1 MLIRLVTVEK
11 DGMEKVEFTWKSVD
25 DLTIFAR
32 AWTPD
37 LPPKAVI
44 VLVHGLG
51 EHIGRYEHVAQ
62 MFTDHQYA
70 FVGADL
76 IGQENLAVTLHV
88 DSFDDFYNDIDKLI
102 KETDDRF
109 PGVPRI
115 LYGHSLGANLVLY
128 YAIKR
133 DPTIAGMIVSSPGLD
148 ITRDPPQ
155 KYAIGK
161 LKYTM
166 YPRFSLTNSLDT
178 TGLSHDQ
185 AVVKAYLNDPL
196 VHPMISARA
205 GLDLINLG
213 KWLRENSI
221 SIKAPILLVHGD
233 NDRLANIS
241 GTREFVKHFKGDLEY
256 IEFPGGYHKHIT
268 TPTKM
273 NSSKNACFISAKYC
287 PRYESKSQIG
297 TSV

>member
-1 MLIRLVTVEK
+1 
-11 DGMEKVEFTWKSVD
+11 
-25 DLTIFAR
+25 
-32 AWTPD
+32 
-37 LPPKAVI
+37 
-44 VLVHGLG
+44 
-51 EHIGRYEHVAQ
+51 
-62 MFTDHQYA
+62 
-70 FVGADL
+70 
-76 IGQENLAVTLHV
+76 
-88 DSFDDFYNDIDKLI
+88 
-102 KETDDRF
+102 
-109 PGVPRI
+109 
-115 LYGHSLGANLVLY
+115 
-128 YAIKR
+128 
-133 DPTIAGMIVSSPGLD
+133 MIVSSPGLD
-148 ITRDPPQ
+148 ITRVPPL

-161 LKYTM
+161 LMYTL

-241 GTREFVKHFKGDLEY
+241 GTRELLNILRV
-256 IEFPGGYHKHIT
+256 ISSISSSPAAITKHIT

-273 NSSKNACFISAKYC
+273 NSSEKCLALSLPKYC
-287 PRYESKSQIG
+287 TR
-297 TSV
+297 

>member
-76 IGQENLAVTLHV
+76 IGHGKSGGQRGHV

-148 ITRDPPQ
+148 ITRVPPL

-161 LKYTM
+161 LMYTL

-256 IEFPGGYHKHIT
+256 IEFPGGYHETHNDTHKNELFG
-268 TPTKM
+268 KM
-273 NSSKNACFISAKYC
+273 LGFISAKVLH
-287 PRYESKSQIG
+287 EVSE
-297 TSV
+297 